1 MNQPII
7 TIAGKPGSGK
17 STVAK
22 ALAERLAQR
31 LSLPFKSEKRLREAW
46 QQVARDPAGASD
58 AALDEILQL
67 LGLAPAAEADDKGGA
82 RSRAGLFGRL
92 NTTSVILA
100 LQWLELNK
108 AALLAEW
115 QAADSG
121 V

>member
-1 MNQPII
+1 MSQPADR
-7 TIAGKPGSGK
+7 TS
-17 STVAK
+17 
-22 ALAERLAQR
+22 R
-31 LSLPFKSEKRLREAW
+31 LS
-46 QQVARDPAGASD
+46 VAITAAVPA
-58 AALDEILQL
+58 
-67 LGLAPAAEADDKGGA
+67 
-82 RSRAGLFGRL
+82 RL